1 MTGITSGSAH
11 LVQRLP
17 PLVAAVLGLATLAAV
32 VFPEIWFVARHIGVI
47 AHEGAHAFAGSSLG
61 WNVDRV
67 RLNTNGTGSTERSG
81 GPGSGMVV
89 TFVGYLGPSAFG
101 LLAAVLIAHGLI
113 VAALWTGLIL
123 LFSLLLSVRGMFGFM
138 LVAGTGALL
147 FLVVRYAPAFI
158 EAVTAYA
165 LSWILLLGGVRQVL
179 EHGTNAD
186 DAGTLRR
193 VTHLPRLLWVSVWV
207 IGSVL
212 ALAFGCTL
220 LV

>member
-1 MTGITSGSAH
+1 MA
-11 LVQRLP
+11 
-17 PLVAAVLGLATLAAV
+17 
-32 VFPEIWFVARHIGVI
+32 
-47 AHEGAHAFAGSSLG
+47 
-61 WNVDRV
+61 
-67 RLNTNGTGSTERSG
+67 
-81 GPGSGMVV
+81 V

-113 VAALWTGLIL
+113 VAVLWTGLIL
-123 LFSLLLSVRGMFGFM
+123 LFILLLSVRGMFGFM
-138 LVAGTGALL
+138 LVAGTGVLL

-179 EHGTNAD
+179 EHGTNAG
-186 DAGTLRR
+186 DAGTLRQ
-193 VTHLPRLLWVSVWV
+193 VTHLPRILWVTVWV

>member
-1 MTGITSGSAH
+1 MRMTSGSAH
-11 LVQRLP
+11 LIQRLP
-17 PLVAAVLGLATLAAV
+17 PLVAAVLGLATLVAV
-32 VFPEIWFVARHIGVI
+32 ALPEIWFMARHIGVI
-47 AHEGAHAFAGSSLG
+47 AHEGAHAFVGSSLG
-61 WNVDRV
+61 WTVDCV
-67 RLNTNGTGSTERSG
+67 RLNRDGTGSTDRSG
-81 GPGSGMVV
+81 GHGSGMAV

-113 VAALWTGLIL
+113 VAVLWTGLIL
-123 LFSLLLSVRGMFGFM
+123 LFILLLSVRGMFGFM
-138 LVAGTGALL
+138 LVAGTGVLL
-147 FLVVRYAPAFI
+147 FLVVRSAPAFI

-179 EHGTNAD
+179 EHGTNAG
-186 DAGTLRR
+186 DAGTLRQ
-193 VTHLPRLLWVSVWV
+193 VTHLPRILWVTVWV